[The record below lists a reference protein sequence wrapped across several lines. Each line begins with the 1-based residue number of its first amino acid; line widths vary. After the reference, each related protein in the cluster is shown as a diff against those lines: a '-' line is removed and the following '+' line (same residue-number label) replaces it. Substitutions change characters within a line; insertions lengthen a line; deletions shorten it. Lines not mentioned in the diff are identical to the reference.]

1 MAEINIRQIEVF
13 LSVAKNQNIS
23 RAAAELY
30 VSQPSISKWISKM
43 EEELGMTLFRRTNRG
58 VVLTEA
64 AEELYDELEF
74 EYQRFRVN
82 VESVCARRPPEGT
95 PSLRIGCLNRQVI
108 YDVAQEQCHA
118 YTLLHPNVELT
129 YERFNYH
136 ALRSKLLCDELD
148 FILTLRTDVESRA
161 EFDFYPICDYPAFFI
176 VPFSWADSGLE
187 ALSGKTL
194 FVEAPTQREWAESI
208 CRGYNIIPSDVRY
221 VKSFSTL
228 STLVYRE
235 EGFAIDGKLSKSNSR
250 LHDVA
255 YLPVTW
261 AYGGEV
267 VLAWRRERKSDLLS
281 DFATF
286 LRGHGIT

>member
-43 EEELGMTLFRRTNRG
+43 EEDVGMPLFRRTNRG
-58 VVLTEA
+58 VMLTEA
-64 AEELYDELEF
+64 GEELYDELEF

-82 VESVCARRPPEGT
+82 VEAVCAHRPPEGT

-108 YDVAQEQCHA
+108 YDLAQEQCHA
-118 YTLLHPNVELT
+118 FSLLRPDVELS

-148 FILTLRTDVESRA
+148 FILTSRTDIESRS
-161 EFDFYPICDYPAFFI
+161 EFEFIPLCDYPAFFI
-176 VPFSWADSGLE
+176 VPFSWAGAGLE
-187 ALSGKTL
+187 ALSGKCL
-194 FVEAPTQREWAESI
+194 LVEAPTQREWAENI
-208 CRGYNIIPSDVRY
+208 CRSYNITPSGVRY
-221 VKSFSTL
+221 VKSFATL

-235 EGFAIDGKLSKSNSR
+235 EGFAIDGKLSKSGSR

-255 YLPVTW
+255 YLPVTR
-261 AYGGEV
+261 AYCGEV
-267 VLAWRRERKSDLLS
+267 VLAWRRERKSELLS
-281 DFATF
+281 DFSAF
-286 LRGHGIT
+286 LCGHKNT

>member
-1 MAEINIRQIEVF
+1 MAEINIRQIEIF
-13 LSVAKNQNIS
+13 LSVAKHQNIS

-43 EEELGMTLFRRTNRG
+43 EEEFDTPLFHRTNRG
-58 VVLTEA
+58 VVLTPIG
-64 AEELYDELEF
+64 EELYDQLEF

-82 VESVCARRPPEGT
+82 VEAICSRRPPDGV

-108 YDVAQEQCHA
+108 YGLAQEQCHA
-118 YTLLHPNVELT
+118 YSLLHPNVQLT

-148 FILTLRTDVESRA
+148 FILTLGTDIESRP
-161 EFDFYPICDYPAFFI
+161 EFNSMPLCDYPAFFI
-176 VPFSWADSGLE
+176 IPFAWADAGLE
-187 ALSGKTL
+187 ILNGKTL
-194 FVEAPTQREWAESI
+194 FVEAPTQRKWAERI
-208 CRGYNIIPSDVRY
+208 CSSYNITPSCIRY
-221 VKSFSTL
+221 VPSFSVL

-235 EGFAIDGKLSKSNSR
+235 EGFAIDGKLSKSESR

-267 VLAWRRERKSDLLS
+267 VLAWRRERTSDLIS
-281 DFATF
+281 DFAAF
-286 LRGHGIT
+286 IRGAKDP